1 MKTKTM
7 GLRSQKRKKNYSGS
21 LTNLT
26 KPVQKPKQHSLHV
39 GITKP
44 QMETGGRLKGSW
56 QKHSQ
61 KDGQILRLVW
71 KLQAHKEGQ

>member
-1 MKTKTM
+1 VKTKKM
-7 GLRSQKRKKNYSGS
+7 ELRFQKRKKNYSGL

-56 QKHSQ
+56 QKRSQ
-61 KDGQILRLVW
+61 KDGQILQLVW